1 MALGTQHVVSLAAG
15 EGSDGKLPPLN
26 MAEFELAP
34 GALPPND
41 DEDDKDVSK
50 LPSPKRSKEQD
61 DKGGAGAMAGQAG
74 MQDKLVAAPVQSE
87 IAEKK
92 RSAEE
97 FL

>member
-1 MALGTQHVVSLAAG
+1 MWEERKVFQIALGTQHVVGLAAG
-15 EGSDGKLPPLN
+15 EVSDGKLPPLN

-61 DKGGAGAMAGQAG
+61 DIGGAGVK
-74 MQDKLVAAPVQSE
+74 DD
-87 IAEKK
+87 
-92 RSAEE
+92 
-97 FL
+97 